1 MDFDIVFESNATN
14 IKHKPLNLE
23 FWIPLEEPEL
33 HKNERDAILYKENII
48 DSMHII
54 RPAFLHT
61 DNVGGVTFT
70 KTETLDYYLVAA
82 KLKNSPYLVIYGDF
96 KKTSK
101 MDSFLS
107 KEFTP
112 KETENF
118 YFDNFFSP
126 GYGLLRPK
134 YFLFE
139 KVALKSIPNT
149 MVIFRNLNASLS

>member
-1 MDFDIVFESNATN
+1 MDFDIVFDNKETN
-14 IKHKPLNLE
+14 IEHKPLNLE
-23 FWIPLEEPEL
+23 FWVPLADPEL
-33 HKNERDAILYKENII
+33 RKNERDAILYKE
-48 DSMHII
+48 DVVESMHII

-61 DNVGGVTFT
+61 DGLGRVIFT
-70 KTETLDYYLVAA
+70 KTETLDYYIVAA
-82 KLKNSPYLVIYGDF
+82 KLKKSPYLVIYGDF
-96 KKTSK
+96 KKSPK

-107 KEFTP
+107 QDFAP

-139 KVALKSIPNT
+139 KVELKAIPNT
-149 MVIFRNLNASLS
+149 MVIFRNLS